1 MTVETAK
8 QELIRRYK
16 YLYENA
22 CFILAPFMRKET
34 IEELERRLKEQKE
47 KYGTTFVNEQLIYLN
62 INRLDKINLLFEE
75 FLLSKKVMEQSEL
88 YKFIEKNRNNKN
100 YLEQAKNGLALLEEE
115 YKDRT
120 SSLKTIAMLKI
131 LRKTYDYIKE
141 QSGDL
146 NNKKNKL
153 NVIEEYYKI
162 GSYQNKGEI
171 YKNERYLKDW
181 NQYSMTIMV
190 IEKEPR
196 KPTRD
201 KTDIG
206 IPKNSF
212 IKAISFASRHNNWSV
227 LSENEKQ
234 QVYLQYHDELTT
246 NKRKK
251 ALTK

>member
-100 YLEQAKNGLALLEEE
+100 YFFC
-115 YKDRT
+115 
-120 SSLKTIAMLKI
+120 I
-131 LRKTYDYIKE
+131 
-141 QSGDL
+141 
-146 NNKKNKL
+146 
-153 NVIEEYYKI
+153 
-162 GSYQNKGEI
+162 
-171 YKNERYLKDW
+171 
-181 NQYSMTIMV
+181 
-190 IEKEPR
+190 
-196 KPTRD
+196 
-201 KTDIG
+201 DIG
-206 IPKNSF
+206 D
-212 IKAISFASRHNNWSV
+212 SV
-227 LSENEKQ
+227 
-234 QVYLQYHDELTT
+234 
-246 NKRKK
+246 
-251 ALTK
+251 